1 MFAEQRDHELPPYDG
16 SEPLHTYVA
25 RIALTVEV
33 GGNEELRLIAK
44 GPAAKALPDVAFAM
58 RARQRRIV
66 GYVIIDG
73 DLPAPHPDWPDA
85 PVTYVR
91 NSDSCASLT
100 NAQQARL
107 RGWDVQR

>member
-1 MFAEQRDHELPPYDG
+1 MFAQQRDEELPPYDG
-16 SEPLHTYVA
+16 VEPLPAYVA
-25 RIALTVEV
+25 RTASTFEI
-33 GGNEELRLIAK
+33 GGNDELRLIAK
-44 GPAAKALPDVAFAM
+44 GPAARALPDVAFAL
-58 RARQRRIV
+58 RARERRII

-73 DLPAPHPDWPDA
+73 DLPAPQPDWPDA

-91 NSDSCASLT
+91 NSDSCTSLT